1 VEQVYEEFKLTSVIR
16 RKAEKILS
24 SYRYID
30 AQIENLKYDLPQI
43 KLTPSY
49 ELRESSSNGEVS
61 NTIESMYIKIEDIE
75 ERLQEKTRIKRKLD
89 ILHNELH
96 DRQKHIWEKRYI
108 FGFFDDDVIN
118 DLKISRRQ
126 YYREKNELLSLV
138 AEAFYLI

>member
-1 VEQVYEEFKLTSVIR
+1 
-16 RKAEKILS
+16 
-24 SYRYID
+24 
-30 AQIENLKYDLPQI
+30 
-43 KLTPSY
+43 
-49 ELRESSSNGEVS
+49 
-61 NTIESMYIKIEDIE
+61 MYIKIEDIE

-108 FGFFDDDVIN
+108 FGFFDDDVIS